1 MIPDRYHW
9 NGVNDQF
16 FIFNFSDLDYF
27 IDIMDYLTEYKNKDL
42 LFSSELIF
50 QRFLKERKFKI
61 SFVNYNYK
69 IMRNLIKNKR
79 EIVKYRK
86 VKIPLIDKIT
96 IKLNKLMF
104 RIRNFKDFY
113 INKSNRNNQQN
124 IIIG

>member
-79 EIVKYRK
+79 ENKKYRK